1 MKIRKIVFGLIMT
14 STLVTGGTTLS
25 SPAWATSP
33 DTSSGG
39 CRLTA
44 NEPRVNGSRLRG
56 DGARSG
62 CSNTVT
68 YFWVRVYKVIPF
80 WPDSEKAVKGLQYVQ
95 NGKLTAS
102 GSCDGRGEHYTY
114 TSTASG
120 TSGNSIESGRVVLC

>member
-1 MKIRKIVFGLIMT
+1 MAGTIATSGAMMT
-14 STLVTGGTTLS
+14 
-25 SPAWATSP
+25 SPAWATDPS
-33 DTSSGG
+33 TSEARAGG

-56 DGARSG
+56 TGSRSG

-80 WPDSEKAVKGLQYVQ
+80 WPDSEKAVKGQNYVQ
-95 NGKLTAS
+95 NGKLAAT

-120 TSGNSIESGRVVLC
+120 ASGNSVESGRVTLC